1 MCKFYIL
8 IDRSL
13 FLKKKWKEGSDPRE
27 EKKGVGEA
35 YEGADH
41 NRARF
46 MRV

>member
-1 MCKFYIL
+1 MRKFWL
-8 IDRSL
+8 IVV
-13 FLKKKWKEGSDPRE
+13 FLKKKKWKEGSDPRE

>member
-1 MCKFYIL
+1 MKG
-8 IDRSL
+8 R
-13 FLKKKWKEGSDPRE
+13 WDPRE
-27 EKKGVGEA
+27 EKKGEA